1 MLLVIPVLPLLAALA
16 ALLFGRR
23 LPYRG
28 GELIIATVALSFVGL
43 VLVPRGTVISATW
56 FESGGYRLTVGLA
69 VTPLTSF
76 IAMIVAGVA
85 FGVSLYS
92 LGYMAG
98 KDGQQRFF
106 AEMGLFVGAML
117 ALVLANSF
125 VLLFAAWELV
135 GLASWLLI
143 GFNHAEPGATRAAAK
158 AFLMTRIGDMGLLLG
173 WLLALAAIGTTDIEP
188 FLSVTRDGK
197 AANPITLIAFLILA
211 GAIGKSAQLPLTA
224 WLPEAMIGPTPVS
237 ALLHSAT
244 MVAAGVFLIL
254 RLYPLFEAVPA
265 ALVLLFWI
273 GAVTA
278 VVAGLIATAEMDLK
292 RVLAWSTASQLGEM
306 MIALG
311 LGGPLAA
318 SLHLAAHAAFKSTL
332 FLASGVVQEETG
344 TRGLDRFGSLI
355 RALPFTGG
363 VFLIAALALAG
374 IPPLSGFWSEDA
386 ILAAAARHGV
396 GVALL
401 IVLLMLLASIYIGRA
416 AAATFFGEGHW
427 PAGFAKPRWAMR
439 AGMGLGALLAAGLGW
454 LLAWRLPAVL
464 PPFPVE
470 PDAAGVWRI
479 AAVLA
484 AVLGLA
490 LGASAGWRRA
500 APALGPLPAR
510 LGMGL
515 MAVSEAPAAWMV
527 RLARMLDTVESSLDA
542 VAERTAGSAWS
553 LARNTERT
561 EAFGFG
567 RGGDS
572 LAAGIAASGERLRA
586 LQPGR
591 LYLYTLALFVWA
603 AAALAA
609 GILMLWL

>member
-16 ALLFGRR
+16 ALGFGRR

-28 GELIIATVALSFVGL
+28 GELIIAAVALSFVGL
-43 VLVPRGTVISATW
+43 VLVPRGTAISATW
-56 FESGGYRLTVGLA
+56 FESAGYRLTVGLA
-69 VTPLTSF
+69 VTPLASF

-98 KDGQQRFF
+98 KDGQPRFF
-106 AEMGLFVGAML
+106 AELGLFVGAML

-143 GFNHAEPGATRAAAK
+143 GFNHAEPGAARAASK

-173 WLLALAAIGTTDIEP
+173 WLLALAALGTTDIDP
-188 FLSVTRDGK
+188 FLHAIGDGK
-197 AANPITLIAFLILA
+197 IGVSITLIAFFILA